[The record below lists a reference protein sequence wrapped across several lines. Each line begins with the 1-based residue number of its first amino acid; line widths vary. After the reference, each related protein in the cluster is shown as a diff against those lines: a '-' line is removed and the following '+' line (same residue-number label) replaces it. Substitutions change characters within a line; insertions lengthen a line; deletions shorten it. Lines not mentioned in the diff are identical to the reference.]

1 MPLEKESPP
10 VPEMQDNTEIQGSNS
25 PGISGNGRL
34 ISYNVNEDERPAGLK
49 IRWKIR
55 VESGKKAAAR
65 DAMLASAV
73 KELLEWS
80 RQHRQQS

>member
-1 MPLEKESPP
+1 MTVNSHGESR
-10 VPEMQDNTEIQGSNS
+10 EIQGSNS
-25 PGISGNGRL
+25 PGIGGNDHV
-34 ISYNVNEDERPAGLK
+34 ISYNVNEDERPGGLK

-65 DAMLASAV
+65 DALMASAV

-80 RQHRQQS
+80 RQHRTQP

>member
-1 MPLEKESPP
+1 M
-10 VPEMQDNTEIQGSNS
+10 PEMQNNTEIQDSNS
-25 PGISGNGRL
+25 PGIPGNDRL

-49 IRWKIR
+49 IRWKVR

-65 DAMLASAV
+65 DALLASAV

>member
-1 MPLEKESPP
+1 
-10 VPEMQDNTEIQGSNS
+10 MQNSQEEHDGNS
-25 PGISGNGRL
+25 PGIAGNDRV
-34 ISYNVNEDERPAGLK
+34 ISYNVNEDERPDGLR

-65 DAMLASAV
+65 DALLASAV

-80 RQHRQQS
+80 RQHRTPS